1 MVFGIKKGAKK
12 LRERNRMIRNIFIS
26 TDLVQYGFGCMNDF
40 QWINRYCLLIVFP
53 FHRKIGI
60 YLCIIFRWF
69 RKRFTIDITEK
80 KTIFFIWHNRIDNK
94 GKTDCNKTIEYFWEC
109 QFFSLCVLFCHW
121 LFPSSIEL
129 SIRSCREN
137 IWKKGIASKS
147 QQTVCQRTSSTG
159 ALNITNVISICGA
172 LRCCRCRR
180 LHLLNNLFANVFF

>member
-60 YLCIIFRWF
+60 CLSIIFRWF

-80 KTIFFIWHNRIDNK
+80 NYFFLFGITESITKAKLIVTKQLNIFENAN
-94 GKTDCNKTIEYFWEC
+94 
-109 QFFSLCVLFCHW
+109 FSLCVFYFLPLIVSFIYWTQH
-121 LFPSSIEL
+121 SKL
-129 SIRSCREN
+129 SWKYLKKRHREQ
-137 IWKKGIASKS
+137 KS
-147 QQTVCQRTSSTG
+147 
-159 ALNITNVISICGA
+159 TNSVPKNEFNWCA
-172 LRCCRCRR
+172 
-180 LHLLNNLFANVFF
+180 